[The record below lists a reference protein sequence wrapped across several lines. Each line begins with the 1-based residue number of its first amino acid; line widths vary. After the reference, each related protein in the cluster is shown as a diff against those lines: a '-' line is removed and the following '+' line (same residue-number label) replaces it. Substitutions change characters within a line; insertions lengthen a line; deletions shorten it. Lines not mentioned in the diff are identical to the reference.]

1 MSSRKIR
8 VVLVAAACLG
18 VEGVPRLTFHSTKPT
33 LATNTTT
40 SEDHEPTAHDLLLNA
55 GYMVAVG

>member
-1 MSSRKIR
+1 MSSKTFR

-18 VEGVPRLTFHSTKPT
+18 VAGVSRLSFHRTMPT
-33 LATNTTT
+33 LATDTI
-40 SEDHEPTAHDLLLNA
+40 SDEGGPSARDLILNS

>member
-1 MSSRKIR
+1 MQSKTLR

-18 VEGVPRLTFHSTKPT
+18 AMGASRLSLPCTTPT
-33 LATNTTT
+33 LATDTT
-40 SEDHEPTAHDLLLNA
+40 SQDEGPSARDLLLHS